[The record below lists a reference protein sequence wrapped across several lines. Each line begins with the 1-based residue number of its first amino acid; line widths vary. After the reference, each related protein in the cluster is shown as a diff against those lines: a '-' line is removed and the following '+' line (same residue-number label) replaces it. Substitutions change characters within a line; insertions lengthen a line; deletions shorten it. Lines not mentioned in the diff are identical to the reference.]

1 MMKNFGTF
9 KTADAATEE
18 FVNPRDKKN
27 SEGYRDCVPYLV
39 MKNDAEHM
47 RFRKF
52 IDVIFKV
59 AQLCGFYITGEINVS
74 DNFTGNEFRWVF
86 KPRR

>member
-9 KTADAATEE
+9 KPEKAATEE
-18 FVNPRDKKN
+18 FVIPQDKKN
-27 SEGYRDCVPYLV
+27 SEGYHDPVPYFV
-39 MKNDAEHM
+39 MKNDAEYM

-59 AQLCGFYITGEINVS
+59 AQLCGFYITGEIKVS
-74 DNFTGNEFRWVF
+74 DNFTGKEFRWIF
-86 KPRR
+86 KPRH

>member
-1 MMKNFGTF
+1 
-9 KTADAATEE
+9 
-18 FVNPRDKKN
+18 
-27 SEGYRDCVPYLV
+27 
-39 MKNDAEHM
+39 MKNDAEYM

-59 AQLCGFYITGEINVS
+59 AQLCGFYITGEIKVS
-74 DNFTGNEFRWVF
+74 DNFTGKEFQWIF